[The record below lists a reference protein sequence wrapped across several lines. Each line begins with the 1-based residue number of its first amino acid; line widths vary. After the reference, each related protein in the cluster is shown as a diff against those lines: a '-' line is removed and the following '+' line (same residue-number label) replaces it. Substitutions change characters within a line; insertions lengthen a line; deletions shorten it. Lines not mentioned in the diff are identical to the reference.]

1 MIGQPIALI
10 RIPNQR
16 VFAPKAAAR
25 YLDVHVQTLR
35 KMTDEGQIRAKWMRN
50 RKIYLLEELD
60 RYIESLPD
68 YNPIHGENPGLEK
81 EAVMPINSWKDRRG
95 RVKIY
100 VSRQWPDG
108 SRFRRVQPNM
118 TVAKKTLA
126 RIEEAVAMGTWRELR
141 KELALSLEGGKQH
154 TVTSF
159 ADVYL
164 GYCQTRNSRPD
175 FKVQAFSSINRI
187 VGHVKLSEMSV
198 AHTDHFVKVRSQQD
212 GVEPATVNR
221 GLAVL
226 RNMLNFA
233 KRREYIDVNPL
244 TGYEMLPERERAL
257 RILTVNEFRDL
268 VHHVCK
274 ADPVIGVYVAVL
286 GEVGLRKA
294 EGIRLQ
300 WKDISTSDR
309 KLTVRK
315 SKNHRPRYVPIS
327 DFAMEKLAS
336 LIRVV
341 GCPQVFVN
349 PHTRTPWKDG

>member
-1 MIGQPIALI
+1 
-10 RIPNQR
+10 
-16 VFAPKAAAR
+16 
-25 YLDVHVQTLR
+25 
-35 KMTDEGQIRAKWMRN
+35 
-50 RKIYLLEELD
+50 
-60 RYIESLPD
+60 
-68 YNPIHGENPGLEK
+68 
-81 EAVMPINSWKDRRG
+81 MPINQWKDRRG

-126 RIEEAVAMGTWRELR
+126 RIEEAIAMGTWRELR
-141 KELALSLEGGKQH
+141 EQLVVGETTEEVQPTIGSLSE
-154 TVTSF
+154 
-159 ADVYL
+159 VYL
-164 GYCQTRNSRPD
+164 EHCETRNTRPD
-175 FKVQAFSSINRI
+175 FKIQAFSSINRI
-187 VGHVKLSEMSV
+187 VGHVKLCEMSV
-198 AHTDHFVKVRSQQD
+198 AHADHFVKVRSQQD

-268 VHHVCK
+268 VHHVSE

-327 DFAMEKLAS
+327 DFAM
-336 LIRVV
+336 
-341 GCPQVFVN
+341 
-349 PHTRTPWKDG
+349 